1 MDQQIDDHRRI
12 PGWMVILVMAAFVG
26 VVALVLLQS
35 L

>member
-1 MDQQIDDHRRI
+1 MDQQIDDRRRI

-26 VVALVLLQS
+26 VVALVLIQS